1 MVRFIG
7 FRRENMNIKLL
18 DKYIELCNLWNK
30 PVTWEGLRLF
40 KAAFK

>member
-1 MVRFIG
+1 MKIEV
-7 FRRENMNIKLL
+7 L

-40 KAAFK
+40 KMAFK